1 MKTIRF
7 FSLSLLVSFLGMPAA
22 NAQSYYYDS
31 GSNANTNAQAQV
43 NPLQVVSPQI
53 TLATETMSAI
63 VGKPFILDGS
73 KSQDDEVIK
82 TFIWRQVSGPVAISG
97 LSGTSPSVVPQTPGT
112 YVFELS
118 VTDTSGTSS
127 VAQRTTVTVAA
138 QAIFQ
143 PNESDLDFI
152 TKNAG
157 GSENDDAT
165 TSAESIKAD
174 DEDNSDESSDIRKD
188 ITVTIR
194 KSQVRGWDPK
204 KKEEFLESVKEWAQ
218 VKSGQDIENFAA
230 GILLRDDNVQSTS
243 YADTNTEVA
252 YAMPAKF
259 LGLFNAS
266 LTARV
271 NVDASGKVKVKYPWF
286 GFLYAKSVSAGA
298 VKGDVE
304 AGLKLLVTSNELQ
317 TTAQMFSTI
326 SNVMKTKHDTAKNSI
341 GNIR

>member
-143 PNESDLDFI
+143 PNESDLDF
-152 TKNAG
+152 
-157 GSENDDAT
+157 T
-165 TSAESIKAD
+165 T
-174 DEDNSDESSDIRKD
+174 
-188 ITVTIR
+188 T
-194 KSQVRGWDPK
+194 
-204 KKEEFLESVKEWAQ
+204 
-218 VKSGQDIENFAA
+218 
-230 GILLRDDNVQSTS
+230 
-243 YADTNTEVA
+243 
-252 YAMPAKF
+252 
-259 LGLFNAS
+259 
-266 LTARV
+266 
-271 NVDASGKVKVKYPWF
+271 
-286 GFLYAKSVSAGA
+286 
-298 VKGDVE
+298 
-304 AGLKLLVTSNELQ
+304 
-317 TTAQMFSTI
+317 
-326 SNVMKTKHDTAKNSI
+326 
-341 GNIR
+341 